1 MRLLAV
7 ALVVLLAVRLW
18 QLWHEHPVHFSQVDG
33 AVFVLAVA
41 VSVVAVAAYGLVW
54 PYLLRRLGVHV
65 GVGWIGL
72 FFTSQLGKYLPGSV
86 WQFAGRVGLAKRR
99 GVPVQTALMSVVAE
113 VVLSSL
119 AAGLLG
125 LLVVPAWV
133 ALVVLAGVALAAVVV
148 FRLAPRAA
156 LRVTRLLARLRV
168 DRATFT
174 AAVRAAPVGGALYI
188 PVLGAYGLAFWLT
201 GRALFAVPA
210 SQLGVYIGTFALAWL
225 AGLAAVFAPG
235 GIGVREAVIAAL
247 LTSRLGEAHA
257 IVLAATS
264 RIVLFAIDL
273 VLGVLSLSLPA
284 LLRRQPAG
292 ARS

>member
-7 ALVVLLAVRLW
+7 ALVVLLGVRLW
-18 QLWHEHPVHFSQVDG
+18 QLWHKHPVHFSQVEG
-33 AVFVLAVA
+33 AVFALAVA
-41 VSVVAVAAYGLVW
+41 MSVVAVAAYGLVW
-54 PYLLRRLGVHV
+54 PYLLRRLGVRA

-86 WQFAGRVGLAKRR
+86 WQYAGRVGMAKRR
-99 GVPVQTALMSVVAE
+99 GVPVQTALVSIVAE
-113 VVLSSL
+113 VVLSSV
-119 AAGLLG
+119 AAGVLS
-125 LLVVPAWV
+125 LLVVPAWI
-133 ALVVLAGVALAAVVV
+133 ASVVLAGVVLAGLVAL
-148 FRLAPRAA
+148 RLAPRAA
-156 LRVTRLLARLRV
+156 PVVTGLLERTRIE
-168 DRATFT
+168 RATFV
-174 AAVRAAPVGGALYI
+174 AVVRAAPVGGLLYI

-201 GRALFAVPA
+201 ARALFAVPA
-210 SQLGVYIGTFALAWL
+210 SQLGIYIGTFALAWL

-247 LTSRLGEAHA
+247 LSSRLGEAHA

-292 ARS
+292 ARP